1 MVLKTIS
8 PGCGV
13 QASSM
18 LFLMLT
24 FIFCSCSS
32 VLLRQFNYHRVC
44 PVKRVPKLSV
54 TTGRATNMEKDTVK
68 TLEKEENSSEATENQ
83 EIEDC
88 NFQQMSTETMATEK
102 DKVESLKLQEDSSE
116 TAASGESGKGEYL
129 KLKNTPAEG
138 SATEKDKVESVKL
151 QEDPSEKA
159 AASGESS
166 NGNHL
171 KLKKTPTEGSAT
183 EKDKVESVKLQEDP
197 SEKAAASGESSKGKR
212 LKLKKIPTEGS
223 ATAKVPNF
231 KLQEKSGDLFS
242 CPSTDSLAHC
252 ISADVKMGAGIA
264 VQFRKRFGNIN
275 SIQRQSMNIFK
286 FCQCFFL

>member
-13 QASSM
+13 QASPM

-129 KLKNTPAEG
+129 KLKKTPTEG

-171 KLKKTPTEGSAT
+171 KLQKTPTEGSA
-183 EKDKVESVKLQEDP
+183 
-197 SEKAAASGESSKGKR
+197 
-212 LKLKKIPTEGS
+212 I
-223 ATAKVPNF
+223 AKVPNF

-275 SIQRQSMNIFK
+275 SIQRQSMNIF
-286 FCQCFFL
+286 